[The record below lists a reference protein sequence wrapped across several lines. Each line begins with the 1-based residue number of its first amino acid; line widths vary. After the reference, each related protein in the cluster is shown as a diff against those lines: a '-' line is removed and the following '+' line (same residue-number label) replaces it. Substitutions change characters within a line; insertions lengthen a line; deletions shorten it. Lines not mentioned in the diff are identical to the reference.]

1 VTDRPTDHATR
12 SVTIDRIGASTCIRS
27 TAMQPNNNSK
37 KKFISINNY
46 IKLPYFK
53 SGNKFGVITI
63 NKLLVIERE

>member
-1 VTDRPTDHATR
+1 
-12 SVTIDRIGASTCIRS
+12 
-27 TAMQPNNNSK
+27 MQPNNNSK
-37 KKFISINNY
+37 NKFISINNY

>member
-1 VTDRPTDHATR
+1 
-12 SVTIDRIGASTCIRS
+12 
-27 TAMQPNNNSK
+27 MQPNNNSK

-53 SGNKFGVITI
+53 SGRPNKFGVITI